1 MTVRVTANN
10 SLRQNMLAGR
20 IDLDD
25 DTINVALI
33 TSDFQPHLSWPD
45 WAGTTGYV
53 FGDIVKATTPNGH
66 AFEAQNDGTSGGVEP
81 VWAGI
86 PLTPGGGGTIVDS
99 GVTWLDL
106 GINPPLSETQD
117 RGFVTPIV
125 AWTGTTGKVV
135 GNFVYPT
142 TPNGHAYE
150 CTVAGTTAGGEP
162 VWPIDGS
169 TVVDG
174 TVTWLDIGQNPAG
187 AESSG
192 TGYIAGGETITTP
205 LVTFLN
211 RRATWDGDDV
221 IYGTATVTARWG
233 QIYRVGT
240 IDGWINPLV
249 GLVLFND
256 TPADVGSVD
265 ADFIIKW
272 NTDGILRLF

>member
-33 TSDFQPHLSWPD
+33 GSTFQPHLSWPD
-45 WAGTTGYV
+45 WAPTTAYV
-53 FGDIVKATTPNGH
+53 TGDIVKPTTPDGH
-66 AFEAQNDGTSGGVEP
+66 AFESQDDGTSSGVEP

-86 PLTPGGGGTIVDS
+86 ETPGGGGTIVD
-99 GVTWLDL
+99 GPITWLDL

-117 RGFVTPIV
+117 RGFVTPV
-125 AWTGTTGKVV
+125 TTWAALTGYLVGDFIIPTVV
-135 GNFVYPT
+135 
-142 TPNGHAYE
+142 NGHVYE
-150 CTVAGTTAGGEP
+150 ATQAGTSDVSEP
-162 VWPIDGS
+162 VFPTDGS
-169 TVVDG
+169 TVGDG
-174 TVTWLDIGQNPAG
+174 TVIWLDIGQNPSGDEA
-187 AESSG
+187 SG
-192 TGYIAGGETITTP
+192 TGYTPGGETIGSSIIN
-205 LVTFLN
+205 FLN

-221 IYGTATVTARWG
+221 TYTTATVTARWG
-233 QIYRVGT
+233 QIYKIGLV
-240 IDGWINPLV
+240 DSCLNPLV

-256 TPADVGSVD
+256 TPQDVGSVD

>member
-33 TSDFQPHLSWPD
+33 LSTFQPHLSWPD
-45 WAGTTGYV
+45 WVGTTAYV
-53 FGDIVKATTPNGH
+53 FGDIVKATVPNGH

-86 PLTPGGGGTIVDS
+86 PLTPGGGGTIVD
-99 GVTWLDL
+99 GTVTWLDL

-117 RGFVTPIV
+117 RGFVTPVSIWV
-125 AWTGTTGKVV
+125 GSTGFLVGDFIIPTSVNGHVYEAVV
-135 GNFVYPT
+135 G
-142 TPNGHAYE
+142 
-150 CTVAGTTAGGEP
+150 GTTAVGEP
-162 VWPIDGS
+162 VFPTDGS

-174 TVTWLDIGQNPAG
+174 TVTWLDIGMNPAG
-187 AESSG
+187 DETSG
-192 TGYIAGGETITTP
+192 TGYTPGGETIASSIIN
-205 LVTFLN
+205 FLN

-221 IYGTATVTARWG
+221 VYSTATVTARWG
-233 QIYRVGT
+233 QMYKVGT

-256 TPADVGSVD
+256 TPSDVGSVD

>member
-33 TSDFQPHLSWPD
+33 LSTFQPHLSWPD
-45 WAGTTGYV
+45 WVGTTAYV

-66 AFEAQNDGTSGGVEP
+66 AFEAQNDGTSSGVEP

-86 PLTPGGGGTIVDS
+86 PLTPGGGGTIVD
-99 GVTWLDL
+99 GTVTWLDL
-106 GINPPLSETQD
+106 GINPPLSEVQD
-117 RGFVTPIV
+117 RGFVTPVTIW
-125 AWTGTTGKVV
+125 AGSTGYLV
-135 GNFVYPT
+135 GDFIIPT
-142 TPNGHAYE
+142 SVNGHVYE
-150 CTVAGTTAGGEP
+150 ATIAGTSDVSEP
-162 VWPIDGS
+162 VFPIDGS

-174 TVTWLDIGQNPAG
+174 TVTWLDIGMNPAG
-187 AESSG
+187 DESSG
-192 TGYIAGGETITTP
+192 TGYTPGGETIASSIIN
-205 LVTFLN
+205 FLN

-221 IYGTATVTARWG
+221 VYSTATVTARWG
-233 QIYRVGT
+233 QMYKVGT

-256 TPADVGSVD
+256 TPSDVGSVD

>member
-25 DTINVALI
+25 DTINVALCGS
-33 TSDFQPHLSWPD
+33 TFQPHLSWPD
-45 WAGTTGYV
+45 WAGTTAYV
-53 FGDIVKATTPNGH
+53 FGDIVKPTTPDGH
-66 AFEAQNDGTSGGVEP
+66 AFEAQGDGTTSGVEP
-81 VWAGI
+81 VWSGI
-86 PLTPGGGGTIVDS
+86 ESEGGGGTIVD
-99 GVTWLDL
+99 GTVTWLDL

-117 RGFVTPIV
+117 RGFVTPV
-125 AWTGTTGKVV
+125 STWTLSTGYLV
-135 GNFVYPT
+135 GDFVIPT
-142 TPNGHAYE
+142 SINGHVYE
-150 CTVAGTTAGGEP
+150 CTVAGTSDVTEP
-162 VWPIDGS
+162 VFPEDGS

-174 TVTWLDIGQNPAG
+174 TVTWLDIGMNPAG
-187 AESSG
+187 DESSG
-192 TGYIAGGETITTP
+192 TGYTPGGETIASS
-205 LVTFLN
+205 VITFLN

-221 IYGTATVTARWG
+221 TYSSATVTARWG
-233 QIYRVGT
+233 QIYKIGT

>member
-1 MTVRVTANN
+1 MTVRTTANN

-33 TSDFQPHLSWPD
+33 GSTFQPHLSWPD
-45 WAGTTGYV
+45 WAPTTAYV
-53 FGDIVKATTPNGH
+53 FGDIVKPTTPDGH
-66 AFEAQNDGTSGGVEP
+66 AFEAQGDGTSSGVEP

-86 PLTPGGGGTIVDS
+86 ESPGGGGTIVDNDI
-99 GVTWLDL
+99 TWLDL

-117 RGFVTPIV
+117 RGFVTPV
-125 AWTGTTGKVV
+125 STWTLSTGYLVGDFVIPTVV
-135 GNFVYPT
+135 
-142 TPNGHAYE
+142 NGHVYE
-150 CTVAGTTAGGEP
+150 ATVAGTSDVTEP
-162 VWPIDGS
+162 IFPTDGS

-187 AESSG
+187 DEAAG
-192 TGYIAGGETITTP
+192 TGYTPGGETIASSII
-205 LVTFLN
+205 TFLN

-221 IYGTATVTARWG
+221 TYSTATVTARWG
-233 QIYRVGT
+233 QIYKIGT

-256 TPADVGSVD
+256 TPQDVGSVD

-272 NTDGILRLF
+272 NTEGILRLF

>member
-33 TSDFQPHLSWPD
+33 GSTFQPHLSWPD
-45 WAGTTGYV
+45 WAPTTAYV
-53 FGDIVKATTPNGH
+53 FGDIVKPTTPDGH
-66 AFEAQNDGTSGGVEP
+66 AFEAQGDGTSSGVEP

-86 PLTPGGGGTIVDS
+86 ETPGGGGTIVDG

-117 RGFVTPIV
+117 RGFVTPV
-125 AWTGTTGKVV
+125 STWTLSTGYLLGDFVIPTVV
-135 GNFVYPT
+135 
-142 TPNGHAYE
+142 NGHVYE
-150 CTVAGTTAGGEP
+150 ATVAGTSDVTEP
-162 VWPIDGS
+162 VFPTDGS

-187 AESSG
+187 DEASG
-192 TGYIAGGETITTP
+192 TGYTPGGETITSSIIN
-205 LVTFLN
+205 FLN

-221 IYGTATVTARWG
+221 TYTTATVTARWG
-233 QIYRVGT
+233 QIYKIGT
-240 IDGWINPLV
+240 IDLWINPLV

-256 TPADVGSVD
+256 TPQDVGSVD

>member
-10 SLRQNMLAGR
+10 TLRQNMLAGR

-33 TSDFQPHLSWPD
+33 TSDFEPELSWPD
-45 WAGTTGYV
+45 WVGTTGYF
-53 FGDIVKATTPNGH
+53 FGDIVKATVSTGH
-66 AFEAQNDGTSGGVEP
+66 AFEAQGDGTSGGVEP

-86 PLTPGGGGTIVDS
+86 PLTPGGGGTIVDG

-117 RGFVTPIV
+117 RGFVAPVLT
-125 AWTGTTGKVV
+125 WTTLTGKLV
-135 GNFVYPT
+135 GDFVIPT
-142 TPNGHAYE
+142 VPNGHVYE
-150 CTVAGTTAGGEP
+150 SQSVGTTAVGEP
-162 VWPIDGS
+162 VFPTDGS

-174 TVTWLDIGQNPAG
+174 TVTWLDIGMNPAG
-187 AESSG
+187 AETSG
-192 TGYIAGGETITTP
+192 TGYTPGGETIAASIIN
-205 LVTFLN
+205 FLN

-221 IYGTATVTARWG
+221 IYSTATVTARWG
-233 QIYRVGT
+233 QIYKVGLV
-240 IDGWINPLV
+240 DSWLNPLV
-249 GLVLFND
+249 GQVLFND

-272 NTDGILRLF
+272 NPDGILRLF